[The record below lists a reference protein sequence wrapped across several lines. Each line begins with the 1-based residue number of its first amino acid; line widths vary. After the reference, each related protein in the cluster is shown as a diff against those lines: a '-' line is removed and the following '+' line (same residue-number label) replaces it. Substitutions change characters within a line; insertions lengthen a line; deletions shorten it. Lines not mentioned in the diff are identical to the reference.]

1 MKKKDSIELDV
12 VSMHEDGFGL
22 TSDGRNAVYGSL
34 PGETV
39 VSAPFARKKKMLF
52 SRVES
57 IAHPSEFRVEPR
69 CSAAAYCG
77 GCSYQ
82 HVAHD
87 AQLQFKQEQLQV
99 TFEPC
104 PPESWLAPLRGDSF
118 HYRSK
123 ARLGVKFV
131 DKKGRV
137 LVGFREK
144 KKPYIAEIDD
154 CHVLKEPVSTL
165 LAPLS
170 LMIEK
175 LSIVKSVPQIEVAI
189 GDTETALVFRHLEAL
204 SQEDEQLLTQFG
216 KDEGVHIYLQPGN
229 PESTTKFYPGDGLDR
244 LSYSLPDH
252 GLNFSFHPL
261 DFTQVN
267 PAINRKMVNL
277 ALLLLALTETD
288 SVLDAFCG
296 IGNFSLAI
304 ARSAKSVLG
313 LENSVTSIER
323 ARENAKANKITN
335 SQFEVVDLFA
345 EQNDLPTLREVNK
358 VLVDPPRT
366 GALELCEKL
375 ATTDVERVVYVSCN
389 PKTLARDAQI
399 LVKSGFQ
406 LRQLGIIDMFPHTTH
421 VESIA
426 LFTR

>member
-1 MKKKDSIELDV
+1 MKKNERIELDI

-22 TSDGRNAVYGSL
+22 TADRKHGVYGSL
-34 PGETV
+34 PGESV
-39 VSAPFARKKKMLF
+39 VSAPITRKRKMLF

-57 IAHPSEFRVEPR
+57 IVHPSEFRVEAR
-69 CSAAAYCG
+69 CSAADFCG

-87 AQLQFKQEQLQV
+87 AQLRFKQEQLQEE
-99 TFEPC
+99 FELCQPDNWL
-104 PPESWLAPLRGDSF
+104 PPLSGDPF

-154 CHVLKEPVSTL
+154 CHVLREPVATL

-170 LMIEK
+170 RLIEK
-175 LSIVKSVPQIEVAI
+175 LSIVRSLPQIEVAI
-189 GDTETALVFRHLEAL
+189 GDTETALVFRNLEAL
-204 SQEDEQLLTQFG
+204 SGEDEQLLCQFG
-216 KDEGVHIYLQPGN
+216 EDEGVHLYLQPGS
-229 PESTTKFYPGDGLDR
+229 PESTHKFYPDDDLDR
-244 LSYSLPDH
+244 LSYSLPDY
-252 GLNFSFHPL
+252 GLSFRFHPL

-277 ALLLLALTETD
+277 ALSLLELSETD
-288 SVLDAFCG
+288 RVLDAFCG

-304 ARSAKSVLG
+304 SRTATSVLG
-313 LENSVTSIER
+313 LENSEASIER
-323 ARENAKANKITN
+323 ARENADANGITN
-335 SQFEVVDLFA
+335 TQFEIADLFA
-345 EQNDLPTLREVNK
+345 DQNELPGINLVNK